1 VFHHTTVPHRGGLY
15 LEVVPMSEP
24 VGASSVECDLD
35 QLHAEFLA
43 ILPRIETH
51 ALIFFRHLRCPGRR
65 ADAIQETIAI
75 SWRWFLRIKEKDKDV
90 TEFVSTLASY
100 AVRHVR
106 SGRRLCGQE
115 KSKDVLS
122 PLAQHKHRFCVE
134 HLAGSTRCDYEAL
147 YADRHGQ
154 DELDAYEERLR
165 DNTQSPVADH
175 AAFRIDYPAW
185 LSQLGQRSREIVADM
200 TLDLGTG
207 ELALKHRVSQG
218 RISQMRR
225 EFYHDWRRFHREVD

>member
-1 VFHHTTVPHRGGLY
+1 
-15 LEVVPMSEP
+15 MSEP
-24 VGASSVECDLD
+24 AGATGLD
-35 QLHAEFLA
+35 RGIENLPAAFLE

-51 ALIFFRHLRCPGRR
+51 AKIRFRHLKCPGRK
-65 ADAIQETIAI
+65 ADAIQETVAI
-75 SWRWFLRIKEKDKDV
+75 SWRWFLRITEQRQDV

-147 YADRHGQ
+147 YADPHGQ
-154 DELDAYEERLR
+154 DRIDALEERLR
-165 DNTQSPVADH
+165 DNAVTPPPEQ
-175 AAFRIDYPAW
+175 AAFRLDYVAW
-185 LSQLGQRSREIVADM
+185 ISRLGARSRAIIEDM
-200 TLDLGTG
+200 TLDHSTN
-207 ELALKHRVSQG
+207 ELAAKYRVSA
-218 RISQMRR
+218 
-225 EFYHDWRRFHREVD
+225 